1 MWIGDVFVNEKNVVT
16 AEPYVQARDYG
27 IIINGIAIE
36 IGENEEIF
44 TPQERVEKKKSLINA
59 YIRDMESWR

>member
-44 TPQERVEKKKSLINA
+44 TPQERVEKKKSLIDA